1 MTIQFRHFNN
11 EGVNEMPA
19 LSSLKLIAAKRPN
32 QVPPVMQRRQKLAKS
47 IYEQIQLANATAEG
61 KQYSPM
67 QSHTVKD
74 EETGLRKTIEIPK
87 RVRPSWFVA
96 ENGKLCVSLK
106 YGAKIIEFAKG
117 KTAVELAA
125 DGSDLVA
132 TLETLKLAVENGELD
147 TQLEAV
153 AGAVRKTTKK

>member
-1 MTIQFRHFNN
+1 
-11 EGVNEMPA
+11 MPA

-32 QVPPVMQRRQKLAKS
+32 QIPPVLQRRNKLVKR
-47 IYEQIQLANATAEG
+47 IWEQIQLATAAAEG

-67 QSHTVKD
+67 QLHTVKD

-87 RVRPSWFVA
+87 RVKPMWYVTDT
-96 ENGKLCVSLK
+96 GKLCVSLK
-106 YGAKIIEFAKG
+106 YGAKVIEFAKG

-147 TQLEAV
+147 EQLTAIS
-153 AGAVRKTTKK
+153 GAVRKTLKK